1 MHYIK
6 KGGCMDEKKKDT
18 LFETHFVN
26 SKLKT
31 QKRKGCQA
39 RVSKM
44 SFATRSVTVRKT
56 QNWKLNK
63 KKG

>member
-1 MHYIK
+1 
-6 KGGCMDEKKKDT
+6 MDEKKKDT